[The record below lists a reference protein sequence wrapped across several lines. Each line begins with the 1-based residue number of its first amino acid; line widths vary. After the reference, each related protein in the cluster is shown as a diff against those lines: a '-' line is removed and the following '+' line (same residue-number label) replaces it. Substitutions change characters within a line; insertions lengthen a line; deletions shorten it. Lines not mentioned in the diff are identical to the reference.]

1 MMYYKANYNL
11 LGSFKSQSP
20 SDTSYP
26 MLLDALDQVSI
37 SRKFFISLVT
47 YSENSGICLGG
58 FIFDADLFRG
68 AFLSDVLHPGQNSIG
83 GKKDLWL
90 VVFNDV
96 VLRHQRTGITSLP
109 LVSSTNSSTNSLQE
123 LQVNAKYATT
133 ERKGV
138 HTKPRNLYKFIKV
151 KQKVYSCENKLTR
164 CTE

>member
-1 MMYYKANYNL
+1 
-11 LGSFKSQSP
+11 
-20 SDTSYP
+20 

-83 GKKDLWL
+83 GKKDLCL

-96 VLRHQRTGITSLP
+96 VPRYQRKGITSL
-109 LVSSTNSSTNSLQE
+109 LLASSTDSRMNSIPKLQAK
-123 LQVNAKYATT
+123 VKYATIGN
-133 ERKGV
+133 KGM
-138 HTKPRNLYKFIKV
+138 HTNPRNLYID
-151 KQKVYSCENKLTR
+151 LLR
-164 CTE
+164 

>member
-1 MMYYKANYNL
+1 MMYYKADYNL
-11 LGSFKSQSP
+11 SGSFKSQSP

-26 MLLDALDQVSI
+26 MLLDALGQVSI

-96 VLRHQRTGITSLP
+96 VLRHQRTGITSP
-109 LVSSTNSSTNSLQE
+109 PSCVF
-123 LQVNAKYATT
+123 
-133 ERKGV
+133 
-138 HTKPRNLYKFIKV
+138 YKFKYEFV
-151 KQKVYSCENKLTR
+151 ARATSERQVCYHRTQRGAYQTPESL
-164 CTE
+164 